1 MVGDI
6 CLQLFSQKLTRGKR
20 NIPDLV
26 SFEIPLRT
34 NLPTNGKTG
43 P

>member
-1 MVGDI
+1 MFGDI
-6 CLQLFSQKLTRGKR
+6 CWQLFSQKLTRGKG
-20 NIPDLV
+20 NIPHLV
-26 SFEIPLRT
+26 NVEIPLST